1 MSWLDGTESLR
12 HKYDPL
18 PEDAPRHRKKARTR
32 RVRSDHRHEYEDVCI
47 DAHAAVY
54 RHGERRRV
62 YYTGT
67 RCRVC
72 GKLADVRMGA
82 SLYEPPEG
90 MALYE
95 VDGLLALLDMKV
107 LPDSARVGGDG
118 E

>member
-18 PEDAPRHRKKARTR
+18 PENAPRHRKKAKKR

-54 RHGERRRV
+54 RRGERRHV
-62 YYTGT
+62 YYMGT
-67 RCRVC
+67 RCKVC
-72 GKLADVRMGA
+72 GRLADVRMGA
-82 SLYEPPEG
+82 GLYVPPEG
-90 MALYE
+90 MPLFE
-95 VDGLLALLDMKV
+95 VDGLLDLLGMKV
-107 LPDSARVGGDG
+107 LPDSAKVGGDA